1 MVWVQEVNQLIQNNI
16 LNTRSTCFVQV
27 IVQVNSCILSTA
39 AAPQSTHLFY
49 NDAADYSRKENEDEG
64 ADVSML

>member
-1 MVWVQEVNQLIQNNI
+1 MMRVKEVDQLVQNNI

-27 IVQVNSCILSTA
+27 IVQVNSCILLTA

-64 ADVSML
+64 AVVSML